1 MRYRLWLSIL
11 SVIFT
16 VSLTANVSAEKWELP
31 DIGKMEVPPHVHF
44 EEGEQSALPFLQDK
58 GIKLYFTRKGAVS
71 GRYYTMT
78 YSNPPDFSYGWATSQ
93 KLGVPFLLEIGE
105 ITHKTDSIEKQMD
118 IIAGHLN
125 KCIMESG
132 AVYTGKT
139 LLVRINDK
147 KNPRWEGSFEIR
159 IKEKDIVYHEAY
171 QVVLQNDGYFISLGI
186 INSDAEQFEL
196 TSSLREMMGKRKIV
210 KQKKLLDLK
219 K

>member
-93 KLGVPFLLEIGE
+93 KLGVPF
-105 ITHKTDSIEKQMD
+105 
-118 IIAGHLN
+118 
-125 KCIMESG
+125 
-132 AVYTGKT
+132 YW
-139 LLVRINDK
+139 R
-147 KNPRWEGSFEIR
+147 
-159 IKEKDIVYHEAY
+159 
-171 QVVLQNDGYFISLGI
+171 
-186 INSDAEQFEL
+186 
-196 TSSLREMMGKRKIV
+196 
-210 KQKKLLDLK
+210 
-219 K
+219 